1 MRRSVL
7 VLFGRLYRHDRS
19 RYGCGPL
26 ASRSSQP
33 LGDDVAA
40 LLGLLLGCGLLGCLL
55 RGSRLLCRC
64 GLLLGCLLA
73 HARLYR
79 HPMLSGSR
87 LLGRRHP
94 NAHLPGVGLNL
105 HPWHD
110 LLLQGLLRLLGCLL
124 GRCHLLGGVLGSDGI
139 LLGDG
144 CLLGALLGSRLRDR
158 RLSGTCLSGR
168 LRLLGGLLGRCHLLS
183 GVLGS
188 DGILLGDGC
197 LLGTLL
203 GSRLRHGTLLGS
215 RLRDRRLSGTCLSG
229 RLRLLRCRLCGR
241 GLLGACLGSSRLC
254 WLLPRCGLRRVRSAR
269 LGWLRL

>member
-144 CLLGALLGSRLRDR
+144 CLLGALLGSRLR
-158 RLSGTCLSGR
+158 
-168 LRLLGGLLGRCHLLS
+168 
-183 GVLGS
+183 
-188 DGILLGDGC
+188 
-197 LLGTLL
+197 
-203 GSRLRHGTLLGS
+203 HGTLLGS

>member
-19 RYGCGPL
+19 RDGRGPL

-55 RGSRLLCRC
+55 RGSRLLRRC

-73 HARLYR
+73 DARLHR

-94 NAHLPGVGLNL
+94 DAHLPGVGLNL

-110 LLLQGLLRLLGCLL
+110 LLLQGLLRLLG
-124 GRCHLLGGVLGSDGI
+124 
-139 LLGDG
+139 
-144 CLLGALLGSRLRDR
+144 
-158 RLSGTCLSGR
+158 
-168 LRLLGGLLGRCHLLS
+168 RCHLLS

-197 LLGTLL
+197 LLGALL
-203 GSRLRHGTLLGS
+203 GGRLRRDALLS
-215 RLRDRRLSGTCLSG
+215 ARRLRDRRLSGTCLSS
-229 RLRLLRCRLCGR
+229 RLRLLRCRLCAR
-241 GLLGACLGSSRLC
+241 GLLGACLRSSRLC
-254 WLLPRCGLRRVRSAR
+254 RLLP
-269 LGWLRL
+269 

>member
-55 RGSRLLCRC
+55 RGSRLLRRC

-73 HARLYR
+73 HARLHR

-94 NAHLPGVGLNL
+94 DAHLPGVGLNL

-110 LLLQGLLRLLGCLL
+110 LLLQGL
-124 GRCHLLGGVLGSDGI
+124 
-139 LLGDG
+139 
-144 CLLGALLGSRLRDR
+144 
-158 RLSGTCLSGR
+158 

-203 GSRLRHGTLLGS
+203 GSRLRHGTLLDS

-229 RLRLLRCRLCGR
+229 RLRLLRCRLCAR
-241 GLLGACLGSSRLC
+241 GLLGACLSSSLC
-254 WLLPRCGLRRVRSAR
+254 WLLP
-269 LGWLRL
+269 